1 MAVQLVTV
9 PALDPNAYTGPTRVM
24 SGVARTGDVTLDTM
38 YGANGSVEFA
48 RWLYIGVTGNVS
60 YRKWDGTD
68 QTLIGLAAGV
78 WHPIYSIRVNTALTT
93 ATSLVWGSQ
102 LTSKRYLLN

>member
-1 MAVQLVTV
+1 MAVQLINI

-24 SGVARTGDVTLDTM
+24 SGVARTGSVTTDIM
-38 YGANGSVEFA
+38 YGDNGSVEFA
-48 RWLYIGVTGNVS
+48 RWLYVGVTGNVS

-78 WHPIYSIRVNTALTT
+78 WHPIYSIRINSSGTT
-93 ATSLVWGSQ
+93 ATSLVWGS
-102 LTSKRYLLN
+102 

>member
-1 MAVQLVTV
+1 MAVQLVNV
-9 PALDPNAYTGPTRVM
+9 PALDPNTYTGPTRVM
-24 SGVARTGDVTLDTM
+24 AGVARTGVVTTDTM

-78 WHPIYSIRVNTALTT
+78 WHPIFSIMINSAATT
-93 ATSLVWGSQ
+93 ATSLVWGS
-102 LTSKRYLLN
+102 

>member
-24 SGVARTGDVTLDTM
+24 SGVARTGDVTTDTL
-38 YGANGSVEFA
+38 YGPNGSVEFA
-48 RWLYIGVTGNVS
+48 RWLYVGVTGNVS

-68 QTLIGLAAGV
+68 QTLVGLAAGV
-78 WHPIYSIRVNTALTT
+78 WHPIYSIRVNASGTT
-93 ATSLVWGSQ
+93 ATSLVWGS
-102 LTSKRYLLN
+102 

>member
-1 MAVQLVTV
+1 MAVQLVVV
-9 PALDPNAYTGPTRVM
+9 PALDPNAYTGPTRLM
-24 SGVARTGDVTLDTM
+24 SGVARTGSVTTDIM

-78 WHPIYSIRVNTALTT
+78 WHPIFSIMVNSAVTT
-93 ATSLVWGSQ
+93 ATNLVWGS
-102 LTSKRYLLN
+102 

>member
-1 MAVQLVTV
+1 MAVQLVNV

-24 SGVARTGDVTLDTM
+24 SGVARTGSVTLDTM

-48 RWLYIGVTGNVS
+48 RWLFVGVTGNVS

-78 WHPIYSIRVNTALTT
+78 WHPIYSIMVNTAATT
-93 ATSLVWGSQ
+93 ATSLVWGS
-102 LTSKRYLLN
+102 

>member
-1 MAVQLVTV
+1 MAVQLVNI

-24 SGVARTGDVTLDTM
+24 SGVARTGDVTVDTM

-60 YRKWDGTD
+60 FRKWDGTD

-78 WHPIYSIRVNTALTT
+78 WHPIYSIRVNSALTT
-93 ATSLVWGSQ
+93 ATSLVWGS
-102 LTSKRYLLN
+102 